1 MTHDHYLSIDL
12 FKWFLHYLAM
22 DTFTAISDPTR
33 RRIIGLLAEREL
45 SAGALAENFQMS
57 APAVSQHLKAL
68 KEARLVQVRVDGQRR
83 IYSLNPQ
90 GLSEIDNW
98 LDTVRR
104 FWRGRLD
111 ALEEA
116 LRQPVAPKKDKQS

>member
-1 MTHDHYLSIDL
+1 
-12 FKWFLHYLAM
+12 M

-68 KEARLVQVRVDGQRR
+68 KEARLVQVRIDGQRR

-90 GLSEIDNW
+90 GLSEIDSW

-116 LRQPVAPKKDKQS
+116 LRQPADPKKDNPK